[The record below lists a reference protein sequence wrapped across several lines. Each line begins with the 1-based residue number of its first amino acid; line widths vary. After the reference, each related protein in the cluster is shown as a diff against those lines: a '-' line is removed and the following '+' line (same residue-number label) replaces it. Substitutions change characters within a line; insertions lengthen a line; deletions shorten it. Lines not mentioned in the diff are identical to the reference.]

1 MTGVARP
8 VGWGGSHERARGRG
22 ITNKRAGH
30 ILGMMIV
37 VMVPTLGAAFDTT
50 QIGWMLAAPD
60 GGCTDLSAI
69 RKKIPDLSAWNSPE
83 ELVNSLRARNENV
96 STLTAKV
103 EPGFMVKVIVPGRD
117 IDVVFVP
124 FHVCR
129 AMWQEK
135 VQRSSR

>member
-1 MTGVARP
+1 MTM
-8 VGWGGSHERARGRG
+8 GRG
-22 ITNKRAGH
+22 IMNKRAGH
-30 ILGMMIV
+30 VLGMMIL

-60 GGCTDLSAI
+60 GGCTDLSVI
-69 RKKIPDLSAWNSPE
+69 RNKTLDLLAWNSPE
-83 ELVNSLRARNENV
+83 EFVNSLRARNENV

-103 EPGFMVKVIVPGRD
+103 EPGYMVKVVVPGRD

-124 FHVCR
+124 FQVCR

-135 VQRSSR
+135 LQRYSP